1 MGSRQ
6 ILIFLLGN
14 ILIATGCTPGE
25 RQVEQAIQ
33 RELPRLVGPAA
44 SYDVDIQGLQGTR
57 GAERVNAT
65 GRRVRPDGSPVLD
78 HAAVELN
85 GVTYNAER
93 GQLERVES
101 AELIARVQAADLAA
115 FLEAQRTLRDV
126 AVDLEP
132 PDRAGVQARPE
143 IAGLE
148 IPPGVR
154 IDVAGRLLGEGARVR
169 YDIDRV
175 RAAGVTLPGG
185 VVARL
190 SDAINP
196 VVDLSR
202 IPVILRVVELR
213 VEGESMVIRAT
224 GRYPQ

>member
-1 MGSRQ
+1 MGFRQ
-6 ILIFLLGN
+6 ILIFFLASVVV
-14 ILIATGCTPGE
+14 ATGCTPGE

-44 SYDVDIQGLQGTR
+44 SYHVDIQGLQGAR
-57 GAERVNAT
+57 SAERVTAT
-65 GRRVRPDGSPVLD
+65 GRRVRPEGSPVLD
-78 HAAVELN
+78 HVAVELN
-85 GVTYNAER
+85 GVTYDTER
-93 GQLERVES
+93 GQLERVEN
-101 AELIARVQAADLAA
+101 AEVIARVQAADLAT

-126 AVDLEP
+126 TVDLEP
-132 PDRAGVQARPE
+132 PARVRVRARPE
-143 IAGLE
+143 IPGLE
-148 IPPGVR
+148 IPPGVL
-154 IDVAGRLLGEGARVR
+154 IDAEGRLVGEGARVR

-175 RAAGVTLPGG
+175 HAAGATLPGG
-185 VVARL
+185 VVVRL
-190 SDAINP
+190 SNAINP